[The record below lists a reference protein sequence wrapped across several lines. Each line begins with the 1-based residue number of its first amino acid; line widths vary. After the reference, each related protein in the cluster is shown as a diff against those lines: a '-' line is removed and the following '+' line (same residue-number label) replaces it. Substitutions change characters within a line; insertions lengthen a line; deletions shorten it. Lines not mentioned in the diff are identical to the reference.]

1 MSDYKI
7 EINSKTYNVSVE
19 AIVADKAFVK
29 VDGQAYEVRLPE
41 SKEASAGTAST
52 RRVSVP
58 GASSPQMNPQTE
70 VAHRSG
76 CINSP
81 LPGVILSLNV
91 KQGDSVKRGQK
102 LAVLEAMKMENDI
115 LATADGT
122 VREIFVQVGDSVRQ
136 GAELMIID

>member
-7 EINSKTYNVSVE
+7 EINSKIYNVSVE

-58 GASSPQMNPQTE
+58 GASSSQMTPQTE

-91 KQGDSVKRGQK
+91 KQGNSVKKGQK

-122 VREIFVQVGDSVRQ
+122 VRDIFVQVGDSVRQ